1 MSFTSHNVFISLIF
15 FFFAEELEGSK
26 RGCWPVKCMS
36 IFTSTLLSGQ
46 RTFAWAKKTGTYPAL
61 CGSLMLLPH
70 WYMPEEMGALVLS
83 CRCFFFFFFLI
94 LLHCIALKT
103 SSLWVC
109 WEEIPL
115 HLPDLKDGTSK
126 MKRKLDFIGPWP
138 TNSSQ
143 CNGTDLCETCE
154 TALTRR
160 GRGFNLCSRRHKSP
174 SRGWKMSSNST
185 AVKSTHYA
193 RLRKQQHWKQ

>member
-1 MSFTSHNVFISLIF
+1 MFLFPWFYFFLQKSWRGANEVADLSNACLSSQARCWAGNVPLH
-15 FFFAEELEGSK
+15 
-26 RGCWPVKCMS
+26 
-36 IFTSTLLSGQ
+36 GQ
-46 RTFAWAKKTGTYPAL
+46 RKQGPTQHFVAAWCYCLTDICQRRWERLCCPAD
-61 CGSLMLLPH
+61 
-70 WYMPEEMGALVLS
+70 A
-83 CRCFFFFFFLI
+83 FFFFLI